1 MIRLIISAIAVA
13 AAFVLI
19 PAGLS
24 SAIAQTA
31 DAPVEFNQTLLDRW
45 LVAIPAINKFSTSS
59 DTPQTDAAAQARLEQ
74 VCAQAGFET
83 YDQCTNTIGY
93 VGILVGGFDPSTR
106 TFQDP
111 IARMRARIAEIEA
124 NTKLPLATREQMT
137 AEMKGFVAGFRHTIP
152 AAHLQLMT
160 ANGQHIFK
168 TLATQGKK

>member
-1 MIRLIISAIAVA
+1 MIRSALSAIAVA
-13 AAFVLI
+13 AAFALT
-19 PAGLS
+19 PAGPS
-24 SAIAQTA
+24 KAIAQAA

-45 LVAIPAINKFSTSS
+45 LVVIPAINRFATSS

-124 NTKLPLATREQMT
+124 NTKLPAATSERMT
-137 AEMKGFVAGFRHTIP
+137 AEMKDFVAGFRHAIP
-152 AAHLQLMT
+152 AAHLRLMT
-160 ANGQHIFK
+160 ANGRHIFK
-168 TLATQGKK
+168 TLATQGNK